1 MFHTPRCGCG
11 RNGTICRKMLR
22 FVQGDLLKTEV
33 EALVNTVNTVGVMGK
48 GVALQFKR
56 AFPENYRAYAAACRR
71 GEVQI
76 GRIFVHDRGPL
87 FRPRYILNFPTKR
100 HWRQP
105 SRLEYVEAGLKDL
118 VRVVRELG
126 IRSLAL
132 PPLGVGSGG
141 LPWPTVRER
150 IQAALSGL
158 EGVDVLVFEPLPSEI
173 TRPLAPAGKKPRL
186 TPARAALLKL
196 LGLYDA
202 FGETLGRLEVQKL
215 AYFLQEAGLD
225 LRLIFTAG
233 KYGPYAETLNH
244 VLERLEGQY
253 IEGFGD
259 RDGRS
264 SIRLKSGAV
273 EEAVLFLADHPE
285 ADEAASRAASWVEG
299 FESPYGLE
307 LLASVHWAVRREGAR
322 DWPRLRETLRRWNP
336 RKARFPEA
344 HLRVALFYLL
354 RRGALLDR
362 EWEDVVPT
370 LPEDVAPI
378 S

>member
-1 MFHTPRCGCG
+1 M
-11 RNGTICRKMLR
+11 
-22 FVQGDLLKTEV
+22 QGDLLKADV

-76 GRIFVHDRGPL
+76 GRVFVHDRGPL

-105 SRLEYVEAGLKDL
+105 SRLEYVEAGLRDL

-132 PPLGVGSGG
+132 PPLGAGSGG
-141 LPWPTVRER
+141 LPWPAVRER
-150 IQAALSGL
+150 IQAALEGL
-158 EGVDVLVFEPLPSEI
+158 EGVEVLVFAPSPQGV
-173 TRPLAPAGKKPRL
+173 TRFLSPTGKKPRL

-196 LGLYDA
+196 FGLYDA
-202 FGETLGRLEVQKL
+202 LGETLGRLEAQKL

-225 LRLIFTAG
+225 LRLAFAANR
-233 KYGPYAETLNH
+233 YGPYAEALNH
-244 VLERLEGQY
+244 VLERLEGHY
-253 IEGFGD
+253 IVGFGD
-259 RDGRS
+259 RTGRS
-264 SIRLKSGAV
+264 RMRLKPNV
-273 EEAVLFLADHPE
+273 LEEVLLFLADFPE
-285 ADEAASRAASWVEG
+285 ADEAASRAASWIEG

-322 DWPRLRETLRRWNP
+322 DWPGLQETLKRWNT

-344 HLRVALFYLL
+344 HLRVALVYLL
-354 RRGALLDR
+354 RRGALLEG
-362 EWEDVVPT
+362 EWEAGVPG
-370 LPEDVAPI
+370 LPRDVAPVP
-378 S
+378 